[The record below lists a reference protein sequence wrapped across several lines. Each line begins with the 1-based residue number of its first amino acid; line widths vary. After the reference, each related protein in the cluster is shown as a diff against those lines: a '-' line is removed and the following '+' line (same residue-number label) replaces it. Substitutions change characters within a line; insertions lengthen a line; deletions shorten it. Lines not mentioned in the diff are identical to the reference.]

1 MSPYENQ
8 DPSTS
13 VLQGLADKFKE
24 NPGSVDELTL
34 LEDQAPTEM
43 TTGPLTGQDAAGNE
57 MAPEPVFINV
67 DKQANVQL
75 APSCEDQALTEGVHN
90 AGMLTFHIPDEVTQR
105 AGFFVDNPGAFV
117 AQFRQFKF
125 VVPKGSGTPSVQ
137 I

>member
-13 VLQGLADKFKE
+13 VLQGLTDKFKE
-24 NPGSVDELTL
+24 NPGSVDELTT
-34 LEDQAPTEM
+34 LEDQAPAEI
-43 TTGPLTGQDAAGNE
+43 TTGPLAGQDQAGNE
-57 MAPEPVFINV
+57 VAQEPVFINA
-67 DKQANVQL
+67 DKPANVRL
-75 APSCEDQALTEGVHN
+75 APNREDQSLTEGVHN
-90 AGMLTFHIPDEVTQR
+90 AGMFTFHIPNKEAQR

-125 VVPKGSGTPSVQ
+125 VVPKGSYTPSVQ